1 MSKFKKI
8 TTGILVLLNTLF
20 AFALA
25 VSCYGPQLGH
35 GKYWFIS
42 VLSLFALF
50 FLAAVVL
57 FFIIWL
63 LMKPRFALI
72 SLIAIVVCWKP
83 IQHIFQP
90 RINNDFNVK
99 KNGRAIRVMSWN
111 VEHFNMLQY
120 RQHPERKSQMI
131 DLINKINP
139 DIACFQEM
147 VAGDDKKKC
156 INTTAEFQ
164 RKFSF
169 NESYYVYNTAFD
181 FDQNH
186 HFGIIIYS
194 KYPIV
199 NRQKVVSDPTEY
211 NSIFQHVDVVKNND
225 TFRVFN
231 IHLQSLRF
239 TNDNRKYIDNPGITG
254 ENDWEATKNILIKYK
269 TGMEKRKRQSDF
281 IRKTIAES
289 PYPVILCGDFN
300 DVPNSY
306 AYNTI
311 GENLRN
317 AFTTLGSGISNT
329 YDGLSPTLRIDNIFV
344 DQRFDIIQYNR
355 FIKKFSDHFPIAAD
369 FIYNKTN

>member
-1 MSKFKKI
+1 MSKLKKI
-8 TTGILVLLNTLF
+8 TIGILVLFNTLF

-25 VSCYGPQLGH
+25 GSCYGSQLGD
-35 GKYWFIS
+35 GKYWFIA
-42 VLSLFALF
+42 VLSLFSLF

-63 LMKPRFALI
+63 FVKPRFALI
-72 SLIAIVVCWKP
+72 SIIAVVVCWKP
-83 IQHIFQP
+83 IQHIFQF
-90 RINNDFNVK
+90 RINNDFNNK
-99 KNGRAIRVMSWN
+99 KNGRTIRVMSWN
-111 VEHFNMLQY
+111 VEHFNMLQF
-120 RQHPERKSQMI
+120 RKHPERKSQMI
-131 DLINKINP
+131 DFINKIDP

-147 VAGDDKKKC
+147 VAGEDRKKC
-156 INTTAEFQ
+156 INTVAEFK

-169 NESYYVYNTAFD
+169 GSSYYVYDNAFD

-194 KYPIV
+194 KYPII
-199 NRQKVVSDPTEY
+199 NMQRVVSDPTEY
-211 NSIFQHVDVVKNND
+211 NSIFQYVDVVKNND

-269 TGMEKRKRQSDF
+269 TGTEKRHRQSDY
-281 IRKTIAES
+281 IRKSVEES

-306 AYNTI
+306 AYNRI
-311 GENLRN
+311 GEGLNN
-317 AFTTLGSGISNT
+317 AFAVMGSGISNT
-329 YDGLSPTLRIDNIFV
+329 YDGLSPTLRIDNIFT
-344 DQRFDIIQYNR
+344 DKSFDIVQYNR
-355 FIKKFSDHFPIAAD
+355 FVKKFSDHFPIVAD
-369 FIYNKTN
+369 LVYNQSN

>member
-1 MSKFKKI
+1 MSQLKKI

-25 VSCYGPQLGH
+25 GSCYGSQLAN
-35 GKYWFIS
+35 GKYWFIA
-42 VLSLFALF
+42 VLSLFSLF
-50 FLAAVVL
+50 FLAAIVL
-57 FFIIWL
+57 FFITWL
-63 LMKPRFALI
+63 FVKPRFALI
-72 SLIAIVVCWKP
+72 SIIAIAVCWKP
-83 IQHIFQP
+83 IQHIFQF
-90 RINNDFNVK
+90 RINNDFNNK
-99 KNGRAIRVMSWN
+99 KNGRTIRVMSWN

-120 RQHPERKSQMI
+120 RKHPERKSEMI
-131 DLINKINP
+131 DFINEVNP

-147 VAGDDKKKC
+147 VAGEDRKKC
-156 INTTAEFQ
+156 INTIAEFK

-169 NESYYVYNTAFD
+169 PSSYYVYDTTFD

-199 NRQKVVSDPTEY
+199 KMQRVVSDPTEY
-211 NSIFQHVDVVKNND
+211 NSIFQYVDVVKNND

-239 TNDNRKYIDNPGITG
+239 TDANRKYIDNPGITG

-269 TGMEKRKRQSDF
+269 TGMEKRQRQSDF
-281 IRKTIAES
+281 IKKTLDES

-306 AYNTI
+306 AYNRI
-311 GENLRN
+311 GEGLNN
-317 AFTTLGSGISNT
+317 AFTSLGSGISNT
-329 YDGLSPTLRIDNIFV
+329 YDGLSPTLRIDNIFADKNFNIV
-344 DQRFDIIQYNR
+344 QYNR
-355 FIKKFSDHFPIAAD
+355 FVKKLSDHFPIVAD
-369 FIYNKTN
+369 LVYNKTN